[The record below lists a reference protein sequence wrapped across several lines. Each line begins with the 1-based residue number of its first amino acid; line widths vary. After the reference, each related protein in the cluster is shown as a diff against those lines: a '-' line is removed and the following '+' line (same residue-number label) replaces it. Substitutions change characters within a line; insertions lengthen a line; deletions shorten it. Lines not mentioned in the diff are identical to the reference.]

1 MLQEIRKRQQEEE
14 EEMAEEEMMEEVA
27 MAAELDINFALGNN
41 QRTITYNQPTPLEQP
56 DGSVINQGQL
66 KPTWQYIQSQLLVA
80 ALNIT
85 VKVLKKGG
93 NFVAKIFKGSEINF
107 LYSQFKLYFR
117 EVHIVKYLV
126 TLYIGQIAAER
137 AVQSIFSLVS
147 IFTKIQN
154 SRKWSYQ
161 LFKYIICR
169 MDIENRPE
177 IIVRSPDNIGKCYVL
192 ANVVSN
198 FWQL

>member
-1 MLQEIRKRQQEEE
+1 MVICDG
-14 EEMAEEEMMEEVA
+14 AP
-27 MAAELDINFALGNN
+27 DITGFH
-41 QRTITYNQPTPLEQP
+41 
-56 DGSVINQGQL
+56 DMD
-66 KPTWQYIQSQLLVA
+66 QYIQSQLLVA

-161 LFKYIICR
+161 LF
-169 MDIENRPE
+169 
-177 IIVRSPDNIGKCYVL
+177 SGKL
-192 ANVVSN
+192 I
-198 FWQL
+198 